1 MGTPLYSPV
10 MNIIK
15 QFHFLLQVKGKSYQ
29 NTSLGG
35 SDESPK
41 ETPKVVSEEETPLP
55 ETEGSADANQ
65 VTSSVPVESQKS
77 VMQTTVEENPNIA
90 NEIFSETHAEGED
103 GWQPVQ
109 RPRLA
114 GSSGRRLK
122 QRPATIG
129 RVYGYQKKN
138 VDNEMEYTPVKNT
151 LKNTKHYLLKKRT
164 ISHGSYTDHQTVNP
178 AEATKFGRRIV
189 KAVTYRVK
197 SMPSSTKTVTTETSG
212 NSGELSIAPLPCA
225 TSLPNDVAPLKSS
238 IVSLGKSPSYKEVA
252 LAPPGTIGKLQVW
265 VPQSDFPETQEL
277 GFGKHEEETNEVKG
291 NDELIRTGAENIF
304 EEDKISIP
312 NSEDHLKEEIGIT
325 KKKEDTKINDAME
338 DKPSLM
344 VSESVEGLESGSVE
358 VQEVV
363 EASILVDGVANP
375 VDSPKSEVSGKDSSS
390 SSETHQNLKSIM
402 QGGEDLKEKSLILN
416 SSDPRGFSNKKLSA
430 SAAPFNP
437 SPVVARSAPHAM
449 KITLPS
455 GPRAVPAIAPWPVNM
470 NVHPGPATVLP
481 TVNPICSSP
490 HHLYPS
496 PPPTPN
502 MIQPLPFMYPPYSQ
516 NQAVPTST
524 FPVTTSAFHPSHF
537 TWQCNVNPNV
547 SEFIPATVW
556 RGCHPVFSVPPP
568 VVEPISDPKL
578 ETQLRPVD
586 SGSPSSSS
594 ILPVDID
601 NVGDGRKEVNLPASE
616 EIHNANEVAEIRLE
630 SIKENGHP
638 NLSTVE
644 NAQSEQSQK
653 NSSNENA
660 GKNGECKIDG
670 EKTFSILI
678 RGRRNRKQTLRM
690 PISLLSRP
698 YGSQSFKVIYN
709 RVLRGSETP
718 KSSSFS
724 LRDDCAAS
732 AT

>member
-1 MGTPLYSPV
+1 M
-10 MNIIK
+10 
-15 QFHFLLQVKGKSYQ
+15 KGKSYQ

-35 SDESPK
+35 SDEAPK
-41 ETPKVVSEEETPLP
+41 ETPKVASEEETPLP
-55 ETEGSADANQ
+55 EMEGSADAKQ
-65 VTSSVPVESQKS
+65 VTRSVPIEPQKS
-77 VMQTTVEENPNIA
+77 VMQKTVEEHPNIA
-90 NEIFSETHAEGED
+90 NEIFSETHVEGED

-109 RPRLA
+109 RPRSA
-114 GSSGRRLK
+114 GSSGQRVK
-122 QRPATIG
+122 QRRATIG

-138 VDNEMEYTPVKNT
+138 VDTEMEYPPVKNT

-197 SMPSSTKTVTTETSG
+197 SMPSSTKPATTETSG
-212 NSGELSIAPLPCA
+212 NSGELSIAPLPCP
-225 TSLPNDVAPLKSS
+225 TSLPNDVAPLKTS

-252 LAPPGTIGKLQVW
+252 LAPPGTIAKLQVW
-265 VPQSDFPETQEL
+265 VPQSDFPENREL
-277 GFGKHEEETNEVKG
+277 GFGKHEEEINEVKG
-291 NDELIRTGAENIF
+291 NDELIRTGVENIS
-304 EEDKISIP
+304 EENKVSIP
-312 NSEDHLKEEIGIT
+312 NSAEHSKEEIGLT
-325 KKKEDTKINDAME
+325 EKKEDTKLTDAIE
-338 DKPSLM
+338 DKPSL
-344 VSESVEGLESGSVE
+344 VASESVEGLESGSVE

-363 EASILVDGVANP
+363 EASILVGVANS
-375 VDSPKSEVSGKDSSS
+375 VHSPKSEVSGKDSSS
-390 SSETHQNLKSIM
+390 SSETNQNLKSIL
-402 QGGEDLKEKSLILN
+402 QGVDDLKEKSLILN

-437 SPVVARSAPHAM
+437 SPVIARSAPLAM
-449 KITLPS
+449 NITLPS
-455 GPRAVPAIAPWPVNM
+455 GPGAVPTIPPWPVNM
-470 NVHPGPATVLP
+470 NVHPRPATVLP

-490 HHLYPS
+490 HHPYPS

-502 MIQPLPFMYPPYSQ
+502 MIQPLPFMYPPPYPQ
-516 NQAVPTST
+516 NQAVPTTT

-537 TWQCNVNPNV
+537 TWQCNMNPTV
-547 SEFIPATVW
+547 SEFIPAPVW
-556 RGCHPVFSVPPP
+556 PGCHPVFSVPPP
-568 VVEPISDPKL
+568 VVEPISGPKL
-578 ETQLRPVD
+578 ATQLQPDD
-586 SGSPSSSS
+586 SGSPSSAS

-601 NVGDGRKEVNLPASE
+601 NVGEARKEVNLPASE

-644 NAQSEQSQK
+644 NAESEQSQK
-653 NSSNENA
+653 NISNEND
-660 GKNGECKIDG
+660 GRNGECKIDG

-724 LRDDCAAS
+724 VRDDCTAS

>member
-1 MGTPLYSPV
+1 M
-10 MNIIK
+10 
-15 QFHFLLQVKGKSYQ
+15 KGKSYQ
-29 NTSLGG
+29 NTSQGG

-41 ETPKVVSEEETPLP
+41 ETPKVASEEETPLP

-65 VTSSVPVESQKS
+65 VTSSVLVESQKS
-77 VMQTTVEENPNIA
+77 VMQKTVEENPNIA

-109 RPRLA
+109 RPRSA

-122 QRPATIG
+122 QRRPTIG

-138 VDNEMEYTPVKNT
+138 VDTEMEYPPVKNT

-164 ISHGSYTDHQTVNP
+164 ISHGSYTDHQTVSP
-178 AEATKFGRRIV
+178 AEATKLGRRIV

-197 SMPSSTKTVTTETSG
+197 SMPSSTKTATAETSG
-212 NSGELSIAPLPCA
+212 NSGELSSAPLPCP

-252 LAPPGTIGKLQVW
+252 LAPPGTIAKLQVW
-265 VPQSDFPETQEL
+265 VPQSDFPENREL
-277 GFGKHEEETNEVKG
+277 GFGKHVEEMNEVKG
-291 NDELIRTGAENIF
+291 NDKLIRTGVENIF
-304 EEDKISIP
+304 EEKKISIP
-312 NSEDHLKEEIGIT
+312 NSTDHLKEEIAIT
-325 KKKEDTKINDAME
+325 EKKEDAKLTDAME
-338 DKPSLM
+338 DKTSLM
-344 VSESVEGLESGSVE
+344 ASESVEGLESGSVE
-358 VQEVV
+358 VQELV
-363 EASILVDGVANP
+363 EACILVDGVANS

-390 SSETHQNLKSIM
+390 SSETHQNSKAIL
-402 QGGEDLKEKSLILN
+402 QGVEDLKEKSLILN
-416 SSDPRGFSNKKLSA
+416 SSDPRGISNKKLSA

-437 SPVVARSAPHAM
+437 SPVVARSAPLAM
-449 KITLPS
+449 NITLPS
-455 GPRAVPAIAPWPVNM
+455 GPGAVPAIAPWPVNM
-470 NVHPGPATVLP
+470 NLHPGPATVLP

-490 HHLYPS
+490 HHPYPS

-502 MIQPLPFMYPPYSQ
+502 MIQPLPFMYPPYPQ

-537 TWQCNVNPNV
+537 TWQCNMNPNV
-547 SEFIPATVW
+547 SEFITARVW
-556 RGCHPVFSVPPP
+556 PGCHPVFSVPPP

-578 ETQLRPVD
+578 ETQLQPDD
-586 SGSPSSSS
+586 SGSPSSTS

-601 NVGDGRKEVNLPASE
+601 NAGEPRKEVNLPASE
-616 EIHNANEVAEIRLE
+616 EIHNATEVAEIRLE

-638 NLSTVE
+638 NLSAVE
-644 NAQSEQSQK
+644 SAQSEQSQQ

-660 GKNGECKIDG
+660 GKNGEGKTDG

-698 YGSQSFKVIYN
+698 YDSQSFKVIYN

>member
-1 MGTPLYSPV
+1 
-10 MNIIK
+10 
-15 QFHFLLQVKGKSYQ
+15 LQVKGKSYQ

-35 SDESPK
+35 SDEASK

-65 VTSSVPVESQKS
+65 VTRSVPIEPQKS
-77 VMQTTVEENPNIA
+77 IMQKTVEEHPNIA

-109 RPRLA
+109 RPRSA
-114 GSSGRRLK
+114 GSSGRRVK
-122 QRPATIG
+122 QRRATIG

-138 VDNEMEYTPVKNT
+138 VDAEMEYPPVKNT

-197 SMPSSTKTVTTETSG
+197 SMPSSTKPATIETSG
-212 NSGELSIAPLPCA
+212 NSGELSIAPLPCPN
-225 TSLPNDVAPLKSS
+225 SLPNDVAPLKTS
-238 IVSLGKSPSYKEVA
+238 IISLGKSPSYKEVA
-252 LAPPGTIGKLQVW
+252 LAPPGTIAKLQVW
-265 VPQSDFPETQEL
+265 VPQSDFPENREL
-277 GFGKHEEETNEVKG
+277 GFGKHEEEMNEVKG
-291 NDELIRTGAENIF
+291 NDELIRTGVENIS
-304 EEDKISIP
+304 EENKISIP
-312 NSEDHLKEEIGIT
+312 NSADHLKEEIGLT
-325 KKKEDTKINDAME
+325 EKKEDTKLTDAIE
-338 DKPSLM
+338 DKPSL
-344 VSESVEGLESGSVE
+344 VASESVEGLKSGSVE

-363 EASILVDGVANP
+363 EASILVGVANSD
-375 VDSPKSEVSGKDSSS
+375 DSPKSEVSGKDSSS
-390 SSETHQNLKSIM
+390 SSETNQNLKLIL
-402 QGGEDLKEKSLILN
+402 QGVEDSKEKSLILN

-437 SPVVARSAPHAM
+437 SPVIARSAPLAM
-449 KITLPS
+449 NITLPS
-455 GPRAVPAIAPWPVNM
+455 GPGAVPTIPPWPVNM
-470 NVHPGPATVLP
+470 NVHPRPATVLP

-490 HHLYPS
+490 HHPYPS

-502 MIQPLPFMYPPYSQ
+502 MIQPLPFMYPPPYPQ

-537 TWQCNVNPNV
+537 TWQCNMNPTV
-547 SEFIPATVW
+547 SEFIPAPVW
-556 RGCHPVFSVPPP
+556 PGCHPVFSVPPP

-578 ETQLRPVD
+578 ETQLQPDD
-586 SGSPSSSS
+586 SGSPSSAS

-601 NVGDGRKEVNLPASE
+601 NVGEARKEVNLPASE
-616 EIHNANEVAEIRLE
+616 EIHKANEVAEIRLE

-638 NLSTVE
+638 KLSTVE
-644 NAQSEQSQK
+644 NTESEQSQK
-653 NSSNENA
+653 NISNEND
-660 GKNGECKIDG
+660 GRNGECKIDG
-670 EKTFSILI
+670 EKTFRILL

-690 PISLLSRP
+690 PKSLLNQP

-718 KSSSFS
+718 KSPSFS
-724 LRDDCAAS
+724 LRDDCTAS

>member
-1 MGTPLYSPV
+1 
-10 MNIIK
+10 
-15 QFHFLLQVKGKSYQ
+15 VKGKSYQ

-35 SDESPK
+35 SDEASK

-65 VTSSVPVESQKS
+65 VTRSVPIEPQKS
-77 VMQTTVEENPNIA
+77 IMQKTVEEHPNIA

-109 RPRLA
+109 RPRSA
-114 GSSGRRLK
+114 GSSGRRVK
-122 QRPATIG
+122 QRRATIG

-138 VDNEMEYTPVKNT
+138 VDAEMEYPPVKNT

-197 SMPSSTKTVTTETSG
+197 SMPSSTKPATIETSG
-212 NSGELSIAPLPCA
+212 NSGELSIAPLPCPN
-225 TSLPNDVAPLKSS
+225 SLPNDVAPLKTS
-238 IVSLGKSPSYKEVA
+238 IISLGKSPSYKEVA
-252 LAPPGTIGKLQVW
+252 LAPPGTIAKLQVW
-265 VPQSDFPETQEL
+265 VPQSDFPENREL
-277 GFGKHEEETNEVKG
+277 GFGKHEEEMNEVKG
-291 NDELIRTGAENIF
+291 NDELIRTGVENIS
-304 EEDKISIP
+304 EENKISIP
-312 NSEDHLKEEIGIT
+312 NSADHLKEEIGLT
-325 KKKEDTKINDAME
+325 EKKEDTKLTDAIE
-338 DKPSLM
+338 DKPSL
-344 VSESVEGLESGSVE
+344 VASESVEGLKSGSVE

-363 EASILVDGVANP
+363 EASILVGVANSD
-375 VDSPKSEVSGKDSSS
+375 DSPKSEVSGKDSSS
-390 SSETHQNLKSIM
+390 SSETNQNLKLTL
-402 QGGEDLKEKSLILN
+402 QGVEDSKEKSLILN

-437 SPVVARSAPHAM
+437 SPVIARSAPLAM
-449 KITLPS
+449 NITLPS
-455 GPRAVPAIAPWPVNM
+455 GPGAVPTIPPWPVNM
-470 NVHPGPATVLP
+470 NVHPRPATVLP

-490 HHLYPS
+490 HHPYPS

-502 MIQPLPFMYPPYSQ
+502 MIQPLPFMYPPPYPQ

-537 TWQCNVNPNV
+537 TWQCNMNPTV
-547 SEFIPATVW
+547 SEFIPAPVW
-556 RGCHPVFSVPPP
+556 PGCHPVFSVPPP

-578 ETQLRPVD
+578 ETQLQPDD
-586 SGSPSSSS
+586 SGSPSSAS

-601 NVGDGRKEVNLPASE
+601 NVGEARKEVNLPASE
-616 EIHNANEVAEIRLE
+616 EIHKANEVAEIRLE

-638 NLSTVE
+638 KLSTVE
-644 NAQSEQSQK
+644 NTESEQSQK
-653 NSSNENA
+653 NISNEND
-660 GKNGECKIDG
+660 GRNGECKIDG
-670 EKTFSILI
+670 EKTFRILL

-690 PISLLSRP
+690 PKSLLNQP

-724 LRDDCAAS
+724 LRDDCTAS